1 MDNPIPSYDGT
12 NLANLAAE
20 LEVRLTGRSPTR
32 GLRPE
37 LAELIPH
44 AELPPADHRRPRRS
58 ATHPPRRSS
67 PAPPSS
73 SCPERAVPHH
83 HHSRA
88 VLGGHGPGTHA
99 ARSDRLHPVDT
110 HAPHGCEHADVGG
123 HGSGTAHRLRP
134 GRFPPQPQP
143 VRTGRCRRCENGDLP
158 TRRAPGHS
166 SEQHGMPRGGT
177 LRILIPIRHPAVGP
191 FRCRQPHLGCC
202 VHDSRRHCCS
212 RLRATIAGVQHGAF
226 PNRSSMGT
234 LQTLPAT
241 RHHPRRISRPRP
253 LRHPPDGK
261 IYLDENLTDG
271 TQCWGDGR
279 VLMFSG
285 PLERV
290 YRIARRTGAQFVSA
304 EELHQRLGGGPPH
317 PALNEFPTAALLMG
331 VHHFCWFVWEGVVVE
346 LPAGEYCTLLER

>member
-1 MDNPIPSYDGT
+1 MDNPVPSYDGA

-20 LEVRLTGRSPTR
+20 LEIRLTGRSPTR

-44 AELPPADHRRPRRS
+44 TRNYLILIIDGLGDQQLTHPAAATLRRHRRAALS
-58 ATHPPRRSS
+58 A
-67 PAPPSS
+67 
-73 SCPERAVPHH
+73 AVPH

-88 VLGGHGPGTHA
+88 VLGSHRPGTHA
-99 ARSDRLHPVDT
+99 TRSDRLHPVDT
-110 HAPHGCEHADVGG
+110 HAPHGREHAGVGG
-123 HGSGTAHRLRP
+123 HAKGTAHRLRP

-143 VRTGRCRRCENGDLP
+143 VRTRRGRRCENGDLP

-177 LRILIPIRHPAVGP
+177 PRILIPIRHPAVGP
-191 FRCRQPHLGCC
+191 FRYPQPHPGCR

-271 TQCWGDGR
+271 MQCWGDGR
-279 VLMFSG
+279 VLMSSA
-285 PLERV
+285 PLEQV
-290 YRIARRTGAQFVSA
+290 HRIARRTGAQFVSA
-304 EELHQRLGGGPPH
+304 EQLRQWLGPNSSWGWWWG
-317 PALNEFPTAALLMG
+317 
-331 VHHFCWFVWEGVVVE
+331 WVV
-346 LPAGEYCTLLER
+346 